1 MKKVVLTIAAI
12 IFAASMS
19 ASEITDRRNE
29 RFSVVADSILGEYTD
44 AEFKAAVLKTL
55 QNSNATNVELFIKEL
70 EKIRRGRV
78 TEEEKKYGF
87 DNIKKEFKSGMD
99 GWSVALSGILVVF
112 IGLVLIAFV
121 VLIFNFV
128 LKERPLSKKKTT
140 KKNKQQVVAV
150 KKTAPVLVPEDHL
163 VAISTAVELY
173 FRLYLHGRSVGTES
187 STQLSS
193 TWKSGNKF
201 GIRKNQR

>member
-55 QNSNATNVELFIKEL
+55 QNSNVTNVELFIKEL

>member
-1 MKKVVLTIAAI
+1 MKKVVLIIAAI
-12 IFAASMS
+12 IFAASLS

-29 RFSVVADSILGEYTD
+29 RFSVIADSILGEYTD
-44 AEFKAAVLKTL
+44 AEFKSAVLKTL

-121 VLIFNFV
+121 VLVFNFV

-173 FRLYLHGRSVGTES
+173 FRLYLHGRSVGTAS